1 MNKTLFPSY
10 KQQEEPSLMENA
22 PLAER
27 MRPQT
32 LDDVL
37 GQEHLLGKGKFL
49 REIISNDELPSM
61 IFWGPPGVG
70 KTTLARI
77 ISQHTKSVF
86 LSISAVLSGVK
97 DVKEIVKEARQYQ
110 NHDRRTVLFVDEIHR
125 FNKAQQDAFLPHLEG
140 GTLTLIGATTENPSF
155 EVIAPLLSRS
165 KVLILKPLQANQ
177 LLKLLIRALAD
188 SRWGLGKWNLDT
200 KDKVL
205 EQIALSCNGDA
216 RIALNTLEIAAQLAR
231 RKNSTHPTISRQVA
245 AEAMQKGTL
254 VYDKTGEEHF
264 NLISAL
270 HKSLRNSDADAALYW
285 LGRMLEAGEDPL
297 YIARRMV
304 RFASEDVGLADPIAL
319 SYSMDTVQAVRFL
332 GLPEGNL
339 ALAQLAVYLAQTP
352 KSNAIYRAYSR
363 VQKDIEKKRNEPVPL
378 HLRNAPTPLMQ
389 KLGYGSGYRYAH
401 NEPDRLA
408 DMLCLPES
416 LKERCYYEPTNSGQE
431 KTIAERLDL
440 IRKIRRRRKE
450 QESK

>member
-1 MNKTLFPSY
+1 MDRPLFPSP
-10 KQQEEPSLMENA
+10 KQKEEPKLLENA

-49 REIISNDELPSM
+49 REIISSDELPSM

-77 ISQHTKSVF
+77 IAHQTKSVF

-97 DVKEIVKEARQYQ
+97 EVKKIVKEARQHQSY
-110 NHDRRTVLFVDEIHR
+110 NRRTVLFVDEIHR
-125 FNKAQQDAFLPHLEG
+125 FNKLQQDAFLPHVEG

-155 EVIAPLLSRS
+155 EIIAPLLSRS
-165 KVLILKPLQANQ
+165 KVLVLKPLQAKQ
-177 LLKLLIRALAD
+177 LLELLLRALAD
-188 SRWGLGKWNLDT
+188 SRWGLGKWNLET
-200 KDKVL
+200 KGKVL
-205 EQIALSCNGDA
+205 EQIALFCNGDA

-231 RKNSTHPTISRQVA
+231 RKNSTRPTVSRQVA

-319 SYSMDTVQAVRFL
+319 SYSMDTVEAVRFL

-363 VQKDIEKKRNEPVPL
+363 VQEDVDKMKNQPVPL

-401 NEPDRLA
+401 NEPDQVA

-416 LKERCYYEPTNSGQE
+416 LEGRRYYEPTHSGQE
-431 KTIAERLDL
+431 KTVAERLDL
-440 IRKIRRRRKE
+440 IRNMRRRRKE
-450 QESK
+450 QESQ